1 MSDLT
6 ALRAALAKEASRRA
20 RQGQLPGSLLGR
32 LRLVTTAELLC
43 PAPPPVCA
51 ADAAGEL
58 RALCLAAEQML
69 RRRSG
74 WLQAEVCRGPLPVL
88 ARATLLQAAVLA
100 WLRGALVCG
109 APGVL
114 LCCRQA
120 GGAAVLQLSGGIDPR
135 GDTAALLR
143 RLAREAGG
151 TLLAAAGGDFSAALR
166 LPAADGLPLRPVPDP
181 RELMTD
187 RYGLPRMYLDG
198 FCAEPE
204 R

>member
-120 GGAAVLQLSGGIDPR
+120 GG
-135 GDTAALLR
+135 
-143 RLAREAGG
+143 
-151 TLLAAAGGDFSAALR
+151 DFSAALR